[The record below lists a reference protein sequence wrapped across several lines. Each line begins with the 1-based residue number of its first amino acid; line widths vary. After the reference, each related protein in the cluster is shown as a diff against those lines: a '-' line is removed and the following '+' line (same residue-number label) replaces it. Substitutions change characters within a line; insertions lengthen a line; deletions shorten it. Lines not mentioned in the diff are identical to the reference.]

1 MLKKVM
7 KQLTIAKTLN
17 EKLNL
22 ACFKHQS
29 LTVNEKLKVEN
40 KDSHSPAINLVM
52 LSTEILVSSVAVS

>member
-1 MLKKVM
+1 ML
-7 KQLTIAKTLN
+7 KTLN